1 MRMHVTAVVIAVS
14 ALAGCGNGGGTV
26 DAGAVADAPV
36 VADAAPDGA
45 PDAFELCPGRTLF
58 TGEYIDWDSS
68 VSSFH
73 GVADATVTD
82 VTDSSLTDQT
92 SPNGRWE
99 VCVPSATDGLF
110 SFTQTDYLPLLY
122 TMDADSIATG
132 IPTVRGLT
140 PARADEL
147 FSGMGGPTRDT
158 GKAQLMI
165 DVRRYPADTPVD
177 GATVDIGSTL
187 NDGAW
192 ARDATAGLSAS
203 ATTAAGGLIWFINVD
218 TTPANTGDVGR
229 EVAVTVTPP
238 TGITCVGPAT
248 VHVEAGKM
256 AAASFACQ

>member
-1 MRMHVTAVVIAVS
+1 MRMHVTALVIAVGGLS
-14 ALAGCGNGGGTV
+14 GCGNGGGGGV
-26 DAGAVADAPV
+26 DARADAAE

-45 PDAFELCPGRTLF
+45 PDAFERCPGQTLF

-68 VSSFH
+68 VSNFH
-73 GVADATVTD
+73 GVADGTVTD
-82 VTDSSLTDQT
+82 VTDSSRTDQT

-122 TMDADSIATG
+122 TMNADSIAIG

-147 FSGMGGPTRDT
+147 FSAMGGPTRDT

-165 DVRRYPADTPVD
+165 DVRRYPADTPVE
-177 GATVDIGSTL
+177 GATVNIGSTL

-192 ARDATAGLSAS
+192 ARDATAGLTAS
-203 ATTAAGGLIWFINVD
+203 ATTTAGGLIWFINVN
-218 TTPANTGDVGR
+218 TTPAQLGDVGR
-229 EVAVTVTPP
+229 EVQITVTPP
-238 TGITCVGPAT
+238 GGTTCVGPAT

>member
-1 MRMHVTAVVIAVS
+1 MRIHVTALVMAAS
-14 ALAGCGNGGGTV
+14 GLAGCGNGGGGTV
-26 DAGAVADAPV
+26 DARADAAAA

-45 PDAFELCPGRTLF
+45 PDAFDLCPGQTLF

-68 VSSFH
+68 VSNFH
-73 GVADATVTD
+73 GVADGTVTD
-82 VTDSSLTDQT
+82 VNDSNRTDQT

-140 PARADEL
+140 PARAVEL
-147 FSGMGGPTRDT
+147 FAGMGGPSRDT

-165 DVRRYPADTPVD
+165 DVRRYPADMPVD
-177 GATVDIGSTL
+177 GATIDIGSTL

-192 ARDATAGLSAS
+192 ARDATGGLSAG
-203 ATTAAGGLIWFINVD
+203 ATTGAGGLIWFINVD
-218 TTPANTGDVGR
+218 TTPANVGDVGR
-229 EVAVTVTPP
+229 DVVVTVTPP
-238 TGITCVGPAT
+238 NGTTCVGPAT